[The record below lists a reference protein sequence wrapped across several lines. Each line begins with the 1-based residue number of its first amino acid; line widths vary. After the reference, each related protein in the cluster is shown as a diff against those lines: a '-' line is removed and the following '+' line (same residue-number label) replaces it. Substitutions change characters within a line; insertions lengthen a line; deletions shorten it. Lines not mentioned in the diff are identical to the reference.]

1 MDWKKSGLA
10 ILALVPLAAALTTT
24 GFARGVNEQLMAL
37 VDMLRSIVPVVSLGL
52 FVFAGIVYAVGQVF
66 DVQTRQKAQAWS
78 MAMIVGG
85 IIGIILVL
93 IAPWLVDFLLGF
105 SS

>member
-1 MDWKKSGLA
+1 MLA
-10 ILALVPLAAALTTT
+10 GTVFAATASSIGSTVTGQLIELVK
-24 GFARGVNEQLMAL
+24 
-37 VDMLRSIVPVVSLGL
+37 MLQGIVPVIALGL

-66 DVQTRQKAQAWS
+66 DVQTRNKAQNWA

-85 IIGIILVL
+85 IIGVLIVL

-105 SS
+105 SG